1 MAPLPLDAP
10 TVIVRDERPLDV
22 DGIREVLTH
31 AFGRPD
37 EAVLVDALRAAGKVQ
52 LSLVA
57 ESEGQVV
64 GHVLFTAV
72 TIAGDDT
79 LLASGLA
86 PLAVVPR
93 MHGVG
98 VGSALVR
105 QGLARC
111 RRAGH
116 AFVVVLGDPRY
127 YGRFGF
133 VAAEQYQMHCEF
145 DAPAGAFQV
154 IELRRGALTA
164 GPALVRYEPEF
175 APS

>member
-10 TVIVRDERPLDV
+10 TVIVRDEHPQDLGGV
-22 DGIREVLTH
+22 REVLKL
-31 AFGRPD
+31 AFGRAT
-37 EAVLVDALRAAGKVQ
+37 EADLVDALRAAGKVL

-64 GHVLFTAV
+64 GHILFTAV

-98 VGSALVR
+98 VGSALV
-105 QGLARC
+105 
-111 RRAGH
+111 
-116 AFVVVLGDPRY
+116 
-127 YGRFGF
+127 
-133 VAAEQYQMHCEF
+133 
-145 DAPAGAFQV
+145 
-154 IELRRGALTA
+154 
-164 GPALVRYEPEF
+164 
-175 APS
+175 

>member
-10 TVIVRDERPLDV
+10 TVIVRDEHPQDV
-22 DGIREVLTH
+22 EGVRDVLKV
-31 AFGRPD
+31 AFGRSD
-37 EAVLVDALRAAGKVQ
+37 EVALVDALRAAGKVQ
-52 LSLVA
+52 ISLVA

-79 LLASGLA
+79 LLAAGLA

-127 YGRFGF
+127 YSRFGF
-133 VAAEQYQMHCEF
+133 VPAEEHQMHCEF

-154 IELRRGALTA
+154 IELRRGALTP
-164 GPALVRYEPEF
+164 GPALVRYESEF
-175 APS
+175 AP